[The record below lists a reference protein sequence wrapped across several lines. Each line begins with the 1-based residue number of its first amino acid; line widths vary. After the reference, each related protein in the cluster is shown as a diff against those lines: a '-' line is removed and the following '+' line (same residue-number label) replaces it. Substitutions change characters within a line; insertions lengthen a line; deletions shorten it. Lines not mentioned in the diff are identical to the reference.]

1 MQDKPNY
8 YAIIPACVRYDS
20 TLKDKAKLL
29 YGEITALSNL
39 YGYCFSSN
47 KYFADLYGV
56 SSSYISLLIKDL
68 INKGYIE
75 SRFIYKEGTQQ
86 ILNRYLTIVKGGY
99 LTNVKEGI
107 QQKLKDN
114 NTRDNNTSININNK
128 EREAI
133 CDFDWISEG
142 TNEIHKRKI

>member
-8 YAIIPACVRYDS
+8 YAIIPAEVRYDK

-39 YGYCFSSN
+39 YGYCFCSN
-47 KYFADLYGV
+47 KYFADLYNV
-56 SSSYISLLIKDL
+56 STTYISILIKDL
-68 INKGYIE
+68 VDKGYIE
-75 SRFIYKEGTQQ
+75 SKIVYKRGTQQ

-99 LTNVKEGI
+99 LNIFKGGT

-114 NTRDNNTSININNK
+114 NTSINNTSININNNK
-128 EREAI
+128 EQEAI
-133 CDFDWISEG
+133 IDYDWINEKEG
-142 TNEIHKRKI
+142 NK

>member
-47 KYFADLYGV
+47 KYFADLYNI
-56 SSSYISLLIKDL
+56 STSYVSLLIKDL
-68 INKGYIE
+68 IDKGYIE
-75 SRFIYKEGTQQ
+75 SKIIYKEGTQQ
-86 ILNRYLTIVKGGY
+86 ILNRYLTIVKEGY

-107 QQKLKDN
+107 QQKLKEN
-114 NTRDNNTSININNK
+114 NTRDNITSINNINNK
-128 EREAI
+128 KESEAI
-133 CDFDWISEG
+133 INYNWISED
-142 TNEIHKRKI
+142 